1 METLH
6 QRDLELM
13 KNLIVFAALAT
24 ILAASG
30 LGYAFMSNENNR
42 KTSENLN
49 AEIQAVNSDLTSLQ
63 NRLITLNGSLIQLSK
78 TLSDSEV
85 DLQREIVK
93 LQANVS
99 SLATQISD
107 VRNNVSAIQKDISNI
122 RIDITTL
129 KSNVTTLSTQ
139 ISNIQRDISAI
150 QALISDLQ
158 SRVASLETRV
168 STLEAEKSIVI
179 RINFLSFVPDATPPG
194 GEDYLFDAE
203 AEGPGV
209 YAQARTGH
217 SRFIKPRYLDLVI
230 RNATRFI
237 GVQVTIKLY
246 AYWHLDD
253 VVIDIDPDPAH
264 DRTIGTNPNGGYL
277 TLSYTIGTVLQGT
290 VNGNDDAYILDQ
302 YDAYLAYK
310 IETLT

>member
-1 METLH
+1 
-6 QRDLELM
+6 M
-13 KNLIVFAALAT
+13 KNTVIFIAIAT
-24 ILAASG
+24 ILAVSG
-30 LGYAFMSNENNR
+30 LGYTFMASEANR
-42 KTSENLN
+42 KTNANLN
-49 AEIQAVNSDLTSLQ
+49 SEIQAVNSDLALLQ
-63 NRLITLNGSLIQLSK
+63 NRLTTLNSSLTQLSDR
-78 TLSDSEV
+78 LGDLDA
-85 DLQREIVK
+85 DLQREIVNI
-93 LQANVS
+93 QANVS
-99 SLATQISD
+99 SLATQISNI
-107 VRNNVSAIQKDISNI
+107 RNNVSAIQADISNMQ
-122 RIDITTL
+122 IDVTSL
-129 KSNVTTLSTQ
+129 KSNITSLSTQ
-139 ISNIQRDISAI
+139 ISNIQKDISAI
-150 QALISDLQ
+150 QTSISDLQ
-158 SRVASLETRV
+158 SKVVGLETRV

-179 RINFLSFVPDATPPG
+179 RINFVSFVPDATPPG

-230 RNATRFI
+230 RNGMLFI
-237 GVQVTIKLY
+237 GTQVTIKLY

-264 DRTIGTNPNGGYL
+264 GRTIGTNPSGGYL

-290 VNGNDDAYILDQ
+290 VNGNDDGYVLDL